1 MRDVAIVVADGGF
14 KIEKD
19 EKTGEHLENLQE
31 LYSARI
37 ILSEFLIGIRTLA
50 KGGSF
55 VCKLF
60 DCFSDFTVSL
70 LFLVC
75 SLFQDVRILFIIPFF
90 SSIFHLSF
98 CYSCIYFVL
107 HILYILNIYLISLI
121 HCETAT

>member
-1 MRDVAIVVADGGF
+1 VVADGGF

-37 ILSEFLIGIRTLA
+37 ILSEFLIAIRTLA

-75 SLFQDVRILFIIPFF
+75 SMFKDVRIQFLCHLPLVPSLFLPPSFFDFLIIFF
-90 SSIFHLSF
+90 DFLIF
-98 CYSCIYFVL
+98 
-107 HILYILNIYLISLI
+107 
-121 HCETAT
+121 